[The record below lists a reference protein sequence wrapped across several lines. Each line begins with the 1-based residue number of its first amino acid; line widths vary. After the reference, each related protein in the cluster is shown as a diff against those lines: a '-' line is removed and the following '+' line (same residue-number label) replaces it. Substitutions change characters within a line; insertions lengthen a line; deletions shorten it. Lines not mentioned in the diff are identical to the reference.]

1 MTARTA
7 KKPTVSSDRLLWTAG
22 VVVGATLPHWVILST
37 WVPVLLCFCVIWR
50 LAAALRGWP
59 LPGGLMRIVLAFMAF
74 IAVLAEYR
82 TVNGVEAGSAL
93 LVVMVALKFLESHT
107 HRDQLVLMIISYFLV
122 FASLLYER
130 SLVTVLYLLGFVWF
144 TTVGLLQLSRKGSL
158 LDTGPTAKLAARLL
172 LQALPIMLVLFLLFP
187 RLPGPLWGIP
197 GTNTSAR
204 TGLSDTMSPGDI
216 TELGLSDEVAFR
228 VEFDGRPPPA
238 HQLYWRGPVLSNFN
252 GRTWSSD
259 GPGMRGRMTDTVEYL
274 GDPVEYRVMLEP
286 HGRRWVF
293 ALDMPQ
299 SWSADQ
305 GIRMESHY
313 QLVRFPR
320 SIRGRFDYRLTSFP
334 DYRAQEQLSERQL
347 DYYTRLPETSNPRSQ
362 ALAKTWASESATPR
376 GVIERAFDFF
386 RAEVFYYTLT
396 PPALGAHA
404 ADEFLFEAREGFC
417 EHYAS
422 AFTVL
427 MRAAGIP
434 ARVVTGYQG
443 GELNSTRL
451 GEYFIVRQTDAH
463 AWTEVWLEDEGW
475 VRVDPTAA
483 VAPDRIAFGL
493 SRTALAGD
501 ALPGGALRFGPWARD
516 LVLAWDALNTYW
528 KEWVLGYGPE
538 LQRTLL
544 RSLGFVEPH
553 WSKLVL
559 VGVIAL
565 ALIMGALT
573 LYLAWSYRRTRHR
586 DAASR
591 HFAAFCGKLRRAA
604 VPARRPDEGPLTFGH
619 RASEA
624 LPKSSTEID
633 AIVDSYVKARYE
645 SDREGAQLERL
656 RDLVKSF
663 RPLPST

>member
-1 MTARTA
+1 MTAVARNE
-7 KKPTVSSDRLLWTAG
+7 VSIERLLWTAG
-22 VVVGATLPHWVILST
+22 VVVGASLPHWVSLAV
-37 WVPVLLCFCVIWR
+37 WVPVLLSVCVIWR
-50 LAAALRGWP
+50 LAAASRGWP
-59 LPGGLMRIVLAFMAF
+59 LPGAILRITLAFVAF
-74 IAVLAEYR
+74 LAVLAQYR
-82 TVNGVEAGSAL
+82 TVNGVEPGSAL

-107 HRDQLVLMIISYFLV
+107 RRDQLVLMIISYFLV

-130 SLVTVLYLLGFVWF
+130 NLLTVLYLLGFVWF
-144 TTVGLLQLSRKGSL
+144 TTVGLLQLARQGPL
-158 LDTGPTAKLAARLL
+158 LSTAPTARLAARLL
-172 LQALPIMLVLFLLFP
+172 LQAIPIMLVLFLLFP

-204 TGLSDTMSPGDI
+204 SGLSDTMSPGDI

-228 VEFDGRPPPA
+228 VEFEGRPPPA
-238 HQLYWRGPVLSNFN
+238 HLLYWRGPVLSNFN

-259 GPGMRGRMTDTVEYL
+259 GPGMRGRMNDTVEYL
-274 GDPVEYRVMLEP
+274 GDPIDYRVMLEP

-334 DYRAQEQLSERQL
+334 EYRAKEQLSERQL
-347 DYYTRLPETSNPRSQ
+347 DYYLRLPEASNPKTQ
-362 ALAKTWASESATPR
+362 ALGRSWASRATHPR
-376 GVIERAFDFF
+376 DIIDQAFEFF
-386 RAEVFYYTLT
+386 RSDVFYYTLT

-451 GEYFIVRQTDAH
+451 GEYFIIRQTDAH
-463 AWTEVWLEDEGW
+463 AWTELWIEEEGW

-483 VAPDRIAFGL
+483 VAPDRIALGL

-501 ALPGGALRFGPWARD
+501 ALPGGAFRFPTWARE
-516 LVLAWDALNTYW
+516 LVLAWDAANTHW

-538 LQRTLL
+538 LQQTLL
-544 RSLGFVEPH
+544 RSLGFAEPH
-553 WSKLVL
+553 WTKLVL
-559 VGVIAL
+559 VGAIAL
-565 ALIMGALT
+565 ALLMGTLT
-573 LYLAWSYRRTRHR
+573 LYLAWSYRRTQHR
-586 DAASR
+586 DAAAR
-591 HFAAFCGKLRRAA
+591 YFAAFCAKLRRAD
-604 VPARRPDEGPLTFGH
+604 VPPRRPDEGPLNFGQ
-619 RASEA
+619 RAA
-624 LPKSSTEID
+624 RTLPNVSREID
-633 AIVDSYVKARYE
+633 QIVESYLKARYE
-645 SDREGAQLERL
+645 SDQEGTHLERL
-656 RDLVKSF
+656 RGLVKGF
-663 RPLPST
+663 RPQLST